1 MPRIVDHDARRQQC
15 SDALWRVVSRDGAA
29 AISIRSVAAEAGMS
43 PSNLVHYLPTRADML
58 ADAVERL
65 VAIAAGGPTPGTPEA
80 LDFEQAV
87 KATMVAIPHTP
98 ARRRQSEVWLLLVA
112 ERSSN
117 PDARRI
123 LARLQHQV
131 RSGINDGLMALDE
144 AGLVG
149 AGRDIDAETTRMHGL
164 IDGLSL
170 QSVTDPKGMPAWR
183 IREAV
188 ETHLADLGQP
198 AL

>member
-1 MPRIVDHDARRQQC
+1 
-15 SDALWRVVSRDGAA
+15 
-29 AISIRSVAAEAGMS
+29 MS
-43 PSNLVHYLPTRADML
+43 PSNLVHYLPTRTDML

-65 VAIAAGGPTPGTPEA
+65 VAIGAGGPTPGTPEA
-80 LDFEQAV
+80 LDFEQAI

-131 RSGINDGLMALDE
+131 RRGIKDGLMALDE

-170 QSVTDPKGMPAWR
+170 ASVTDPKGMPAWR

-198 AL
+198 AH